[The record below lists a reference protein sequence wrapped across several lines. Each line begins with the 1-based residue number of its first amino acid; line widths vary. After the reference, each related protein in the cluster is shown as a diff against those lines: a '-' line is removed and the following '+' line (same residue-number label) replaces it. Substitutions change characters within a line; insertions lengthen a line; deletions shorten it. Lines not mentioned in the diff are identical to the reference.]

1 MLGIGEDFYL
11 LIVKVIVTLLNR
23 EDLLFDL
30 NAKKR
35 SFFIAASKVHTYVQT
50 LATRLVVYLGL
61 SVLQILEC
69 IVL

>member
-11 LIVKVIVTLLNR
+11 LIVKVIVTLVDR

-50 LATRLVVYLGL
+50 LATCLVYLGL
-61 SVLQILEC
+61 SVLQILQC